1 MKIIDIVNKKSKII
15 ENIKRS
21 KKQSNKNLNIEEKK
35 KLIINNID
43 YKYKFNILQ
52 LLRNYLCG
60 DELNKVFLNDLNKSL
75 LLMIKNLVET
85 KLDIYEEILDKDYI
99 NINKEINQK
108 TNKKASN
115 RNKNIIKLIDGT
127 VINLKSFDNEKNK
140 IIIKKI
146 NVVMEEYYKLTK
158 YNRDFD
164 KKVLYYQNIL
174 NELIGQLQ

>member
-1 MKIIDIVNKKSKII
+1 MI
-15 ENIKRS
+15 
-21 KKQSNKNLNIEEKK
+21 
-35 KLIINNID
+35 
-43 YKYKFNILQ
+43 
-52 LLRNYLCG
+52 
-60 DELNKVFLNDLNKSL
+60 NKSL